1 MSTATAT
8 RPAGTTPPTGATS
21 PPRPLGVVRLSLVHA
36 KFNILETVRV
46 PISVIG
52 NLLFPTLALF
62 FFVIP
67 QPMVTADP
75 IWSLVA
81 VSGLAMFAV
90 MSTFLFTFGVGVAED
105 RALPFDPYL
114 RTMPAGAAPRMM
126 GRIITACLFALV
138 ALVPIGVV
146 TAIFT
151 AAAPSPW
158 QLVAGVLT
166 LIGAGIPFL
175 MLGLFVGYRL
185 SSKAALAVVQVILF
199 PLAFAGGL
207 FLPAEMFPDWLSTAS
222 TFLPSRA
229 ARDLVI
235 ANITGEPIAY
245 GYALP
250 VLLAWGVL
258 FTAVAVWAYRRDE
271 GRRFR

>member
-1 MSTATAT
+1 MTATALA
-8 RPAGTTPPTGATS
+8 RPRSVG
-21 PPRPLGVVRLSLVHA
+21 RLTLIHA
-36 KFNILETVRV
+36 KFNILETVRTPV
-46 PISVIG
+46 AVIG

-62 FFVIP
+62 FFVVP
-67 QPMVTADP
+67 QPAVTSDP
-75 IWSLVA
+75 IWSLVS
-81 VSGLAMFAV
+81 VSGLAMFSV

-114 RTMPAGAAPRMM
+114 RTMPAGAAPRML
-126 GRIITACLFALV
+126 GRIVTACLFALL
-138 ALVPIGVV
+138 ALVPIGLV

-151 AAAPSPW
+151 AAAPSLPR
-158 QLVAGVLT
+158 LLFGVVT

-199 PLAFAGGL
+199 PMAFAGGL
-207 FLPAEMFPDWLSTAS
+207 FLPAEMFPDWMNTAS

-235 ANITGEPIAY
+235 AALTGEEMAY

-250 VLLAWGVL
+250 VLLAWGVVL
-258 FTAVAVWAYRRDE
+258 TALAVWSYRRDE